1 MTTTEILKAIGN
13 IRESQSPTLLDELL
27 DMINQIFPKVSCVNV
42 SYTKNM
48 DMLPFGIMVI
58 PILSAEEIN
67 QILLNGDDVKVT
79 KYLLEID
86 SKIYEYGLDDDE
98 ILSMIIYNIYH
109 MTNDYSPV
117 MQLRQSIDQYFA
129 DHGTS
134 LHIRESIKYQDILAF
149 GLIDTLVKF
158 TNCLYLD
165 NDVITDAYLA
175 ELELEDSFVS
185 ALGKLFNR
193 IPDYTESISRSP
205 KLIILDWCFTIYD
218 DVEHTRIRA
227 IKQLTRSKELTG
239 SGLYKRII
247 DRAIHDLNTIDTDSD
262 YLTESYNETV
272 VTEGKKGSLFS
283 QIKYNGLRGIE
294 DDFYEYIVRARNAET
309 EEEVMYA
316 LKQINVRLSILDD
329 YIRNEPL
336 TDEEKKR
343 WSDLYNKYSNIRD
356 EIANKKVYNKK
367 NYGIFFDYN
376 QLDKYDEDDY

>member
-13 IRESQSPTLLDELL
+13 IRENQSSTLLDELL
-27 DMINQIFPKVSCVNV
+27 DVINQIFPKVSCVNV
-42 SYTKNM
+42 SYTKNT

-58 PILSAEEIN
+58 PILSTDDIS
-67 QILLNGDDVKVT
+67 QILSNGDDVKVF
-79 KYLLEID
+79 KYSLEID

-98 ILSMIIYNIYH
+98 ILSIMIYNIYH
-109 MTNDYSPV
+109 MTNDYSPII
-117 MQLRQSIDQYFA
+117 QLRDTINHYFA
-129 DHGTS
+129 DHGTY
-134 LHIRESIKYQDILAF
+134 LHIRESIKYQDILAL

-165 NDVITDAYLA
+165 NDVVTDAYLV
-175 ELELEDSFVS
+175 ELELEDSFIS

-205 KLIILDWCFTIYD
+205 KLIILDWCFTIYN

-239 SGLYKRII
+239 SVLYKRII
-247 DRAIHDLNTIDTDSD
+247 DRAINALNTIDTDLD
-262 YLTESYNETV
+262 GLFTESV
-272 VTEGKKGSLFS
+272 SIVTEGKKGSLFS

-336 TDEEKKR
+336 SDEEKKR